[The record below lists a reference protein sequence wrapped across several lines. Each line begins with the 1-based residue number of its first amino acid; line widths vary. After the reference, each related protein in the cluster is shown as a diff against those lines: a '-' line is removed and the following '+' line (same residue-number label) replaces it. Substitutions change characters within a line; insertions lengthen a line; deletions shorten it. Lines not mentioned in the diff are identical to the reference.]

1 MREKSSVVR
10 FSHHDECII
19 RFLKRHAHVHSLL
32 LLFRYFSTIAAA
44 AIFKICFCSS
54 CSLSF
59 APSWRS
65 SRTDCCEIVVA
76 VFVYFC
82 SYGAFCC
89 TPVSYTHLT
98 LPTIL
103 LV

>member
-44 AIFKICFCSS
+44 AIPNLGTGCFP
-54 CSLSF
+54 
-59 APSWRS
+59 AGPPSPW
-65 SRTDCCEIVVA
+65 
-76 VFVYFC
+76 
-82 SYGAFCC
+82 
-89 TPVSYTHLT
+89 
-98 LPTIL
+98 L
-103 LV
+103 LRAALGWEVPR